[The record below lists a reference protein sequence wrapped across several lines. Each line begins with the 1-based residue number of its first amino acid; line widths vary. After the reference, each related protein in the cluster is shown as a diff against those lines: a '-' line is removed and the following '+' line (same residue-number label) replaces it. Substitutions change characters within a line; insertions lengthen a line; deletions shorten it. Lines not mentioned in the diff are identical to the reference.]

1 MKTKKRKERK
11 NINQKNTKLFHIPPS
26 LATSYTRT
34 MHDMHKVGRIQ
45 RTNESTIIQPQQQR
59 PQSTNKNET
68 Y

>member
-11 NINQKNTKLFHIPPS
+11 NIQEKNTKLFHIPPS

-34 MHDMHKVGRIQ
+34 MHDMHKVGRIR
-45 RTNESTIIQPQQQR
+45 RTNESTILQQQ
-59 PQSTNKNET
+59 PHSTNKNET